1 MFSLYYSD
9 SALDYFSEIL
19 SIDRVRYTFRFNHFC
34 IYEGLILIITLV
46 LLFIIATCMTR
57 GFQLSMGNHVVP
69 KKSQKYFMYV
79 VEIEPVDSATI
90 KPAVM
95 EGDMACVRT
104 TTFIIKEQYGYAA
117 FL

>member
-9 SALDYFSEIL
+9 SALDYFSESPL
-19 SIDRVRYTFRFNHFC
+19 NTVNGQGSLYASISSLLHLRRP
-34 IYEGLILIITLV
+34 ITLV
-46 LLFIIATCMTR
+46 LLFIIARCMTR

-69 KKSQKYFMYV
+69 KKSQKSFMYV

-95 EGDMACVRT
+95 EGDMACVRAS
-104 TTFIIKEQYGYAA
+104 TFIIKEQYGYAA